1 MKPASIDCLDSQQVC
16 FETTSSASTVVAV
29 DVTSAV
35 GCAVGIILCFLQKLG
50 LRQCCRDP
58 SGR

>member
-1 MKPASIDCLDSQQVC
+1 MKPASIDCLDSLQVC
-16 FETTSSASTVVAV
+16 FATASSVSTVAAV
-29 DVTSAV
+29 DVTSAA

-58 SGR
+58 SRR